1 MAHDTKFNRYT
12 NYNNEVEKLK
22 AEEDK
27 RRRYFALMGNLLN
40 DIRQRDTE
48 YESETIV
55 ADSYGDTKNESLEF
69 KHNDIKSKREGSG
82 AYFYE
87 LDFDTNKLEI
97 ALERLLGN
105 AVIITFSIADNVLSA
120 EKTDF
125 SMYAVKDKQDS
136 SVDMRVAINTPEDSF
151 DMSVP
156 LSKSEHKSL
165 CDAIQE
171 FDIIQEF
178 DEELSETKK
187 VSANEKG
194 KSPDINAE
202 RT

>member
-1 MAHDTKFNRYT
+1 
-12 NYNNEVEKLK
+12 
-22 AEEDK
+22 
-27 RRRYFALMGNLLN
+27 
-40 DIRQRDTE
+40 
-48 YESETIV
+48 
-55 ADSYGDTKNESLEF
+55 
-69 KHNDIKSKREGSG
+69 
-82 AYFYE
+82 
-87 LDFDTNKLEI
+87 
-97 ALERLLGN
+97 
-105 AVIITFSIADNVLSA
+105 
-120 EKTDF
+120 
-125 SMYAVKDKQDS
+125 MYAVKDKQDS
-136 SVDMRVAINTPEDSF
+136 SVDMRVTINTPEDNF